1 MGQKAVPMAV
11 FEGAIVYSNLLVLLS
26 LGLTITYITTGVP
39 NFAQGTFAV
48 FGSYIAL
55 TLYFLAK
62 IHPYTSIPIAFIL
75 GGILGVIVYIAA
87 LKPLIKRGAS
97 IVILMIATLAVDL
110 ILLGSIGAYSG
121 YLEAIAH
128 KSAKKFIFTPYDFN
142 ILGLSGIF
150 VISVAII
157 ALLLLCLFFLLFK
170 TKFGIAL
177 RASME
182 NPALA
187 EIMGV
192 NVEYTRL
199 FSWFLSG
206 SLAAAA
212 GCLLPFRQEIVP
224 ATGAIIIVSIF
235 AASIVGGLGSINGA
249 LLGGYI
255 IGVSESLVTYQLS
268 TVLGAGVLVY
278 SKVISLIVLIITL
291 IFAPRG
297 ITGVNWRKVKWLR
310 NIFSST

>member
-1 MGQKAVPMAV
+1 MPVI
-11 FEGAIVYSNLLVLLS
+11 EGAIIYANLLVLLS
-26 LGLTITYITTGVP
+26 IGLTITYITTGVP
-39 NFAQGTFAV
+39 NFAQGSFAV

-55 TLYFLAK
+55 TMLQLFN
-62 IHPYTSIPIAFIL
+62 IHPYSSIPLAFIL
-75 GGILGVIVYIAA
+75 GGLLGVLVYLVT
-87 LKPLIKRGAS
+87 LKPLINRGAS

-110 ILLGSIGAYSG
+110 ILLGFLGAYSG
-121 YLEAIAH
+121 SLESVTH
-128 KSAKKFIFTPYDFN
+128 KSTTKYIFTHLDFELLN
-142 ILGLSGIF
+142 TSAIF
-150 VISVAII
+150 VVSSLII
-157 ALLLLCLFFLLFK
+157 VLLLVCLFLLLYK

-206 SLAAAA
+206 SLAAVA

-235 AASIVGGLGSINGA
+235 AASIVGGLGSIYGA

-255 IGVSESLVTYQLS
+255 IGLSESLVTYGLS
-268 TVLGAGVLVY
+268 MFLGAEILVY
-278 SKVISLIVLIITL
+278 SKVISLLVLIITL
-291 IFAPRG
+291 LLAPRG
-297 ITGVNWRKVKWLR
+297 LTGVNWRRVKWFK